1 MKRKILILFAICLL
15 CALAGGCGGEKS
27 ISKVELPAVVPESP
41 AQESVAPEST
51 AQDLPEQN
59 NSAPSQADVELDMPD
74 APVGKTTLVLG
85 GIGLRDDT
93 LASLVN
99 NFNAENTKYTVVI
112 DDYAE
117 NTQSREQAETV
128 MQTKLF
134 AGDAADIYY
143 FRNDMLSPLPWISAG
158 LLYDLD
164 PLIASDSEISEEDII
179 PWTAMHEYG
188 GLYLLSPTFG
198 VVALSCSQQTQKLH
212 TGWTI
217 TEYLDIE
224 KSLRPEQDIIYC
236 FTHSRFLR
244 DCAELESCCRLMRQ
258 FLADAVQIFFG
269 ICELLCIAVD
279 KADTSHNLRVSRYLR
294 HLHPPAHTAPALQH
308 LPDAR
313 RW

>member
-59 NSAPSQADVELDMPD
+59 NSAPSQADVELDVPD

-85 GIGLRDDT
+85 GIGLRDGT

-164 PLIASDSEISEEDII
+164 PLIVADSEIGEEDII
-179 PWTAMHEYG
+179 PWTAMHEYR

-198 VVALSCSQQTQKLH
+198 VVALSCSQQTQQLH
-212 TGWTI
+212 TDWTI
-217 TEYLDIE
+217 AEYPAVYRPSQRPSFRFRMLPSPFARFFAMSVPPSFGSTNNYHRRCT
-224 KSLRPEQDIIYC
+224 KSTD
-236 FTHSRFLR
+236 
-244 DCAELESCCRLMRQ
+244 
-258 FLADAVQIFFG
+258 FF
-269 ICELLCIAVD
+269 ER
-279 KADTSHNLRVSRYLR
+279 SEYF
-294 HLHPPAHTAPALQH
+294 
-308 LPDAR
+308 
-313 RW
+313 